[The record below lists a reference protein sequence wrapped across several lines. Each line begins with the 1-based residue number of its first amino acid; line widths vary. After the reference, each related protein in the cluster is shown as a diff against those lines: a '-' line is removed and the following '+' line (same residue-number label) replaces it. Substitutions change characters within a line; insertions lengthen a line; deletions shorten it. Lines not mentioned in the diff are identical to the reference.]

1 MIKLFDNETDTEI
14 GTITEDELVLLQT
27 ELVEETLDAY
37 TYNIA
42 PTTIQSLEHNGADPK
57 LISILRG
64 ALGTRTSMEV
74 RYELD

>member
-1 MIKLFDNETDTEI
+1 MIKLFDDETDTEI
-14 GTITEDELVLLQT
+14 GTITEDDLVLLQT

-42 PTTIQSLEHNGADPK
+42 LATIHSLELNGADPK

-64 ALGTRTSMEV
+64 ALGTRNSMEV
-74 RYELD
+74 RYEMD